1 MDDPSFPS
9 SDLSICSLMPGAPGL
24 MMFMA
29 GMLDGVP
36 GMLGNILGGR
46 EDFWAL

>member
-1 MDDPSFPS
+1 
-9 SDLSICSLMPGAPGL
+9 

-29 GMLDGVP
+29 GMLDTGVP

-46 EDFWAL
+46 EAANENHDLYDL